1 MVAIGSGEKLWIG
14 GVGIS
19 VQQMQNVIGKLEQI
33 FSDTLDEII
42 IALSGFIV
50 LPNRADNT
58 TAGNILMFNTAP
70 ELYQYMSAHRN
81 PTDDTDPESIRAFET
96 YINTVMD
103 YIGKI

>member
-19 VQQMQNVIGKLEQI
+19 VQQMQTTINKLQQI

-42 IALSGFIV
+42 IDLSGFIV
-50 LPNRADNT
+50 SPNRSDNT
-58 TAGNILMFNTAP
+58 PAGNILTFNTVQ
-70 ELYQYMSAHRN
+70 ELYQYMSAHKN
-81 PTDDTDPESIRAFET
+81 PTTDTDPESIRAFET